1 MELYNYKATVLKV
14 IDGDTV
20 RLNIDLGFR
29 VFWTSNCRIA
39 GVNAPEMGT
48 TGGENAKAW
57 LKDFLH
63 EGDILLIKSVRL
75 DKYGRPV
82 FDGYLEVDGKV
93 FLLSEQIIKAGHAVK
108 Y

>member
-1 MELYNYKATVLKV
+1 MELYNYKATVVKV

-29 VFWTSNCRIA
+29 LFWTSNCRIA
-39 GVNAPEMGT
+39 GINAPEMGT
-48 TGGENAKAW
+48 TEGENAKAW
-57 LKDFLH
+57 LKDLLR

-82 FDGYLEVDGKV
+82 FDGYFEIDGKV
-93 FLLSEQIIKAGHAVK
+93 LLLSEEIIKAGHAIK